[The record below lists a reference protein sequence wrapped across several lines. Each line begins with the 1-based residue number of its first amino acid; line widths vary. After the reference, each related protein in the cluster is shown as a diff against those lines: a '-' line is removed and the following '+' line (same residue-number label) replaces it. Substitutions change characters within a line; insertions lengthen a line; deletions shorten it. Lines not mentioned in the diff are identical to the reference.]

1 MFEIVRN
8 ETQNI
13 TPECL
18 DKLSGS
24 ADIKVVAVIE
34 KATPPDKLYS
44 QIKVGR

>member
-8 ETQNI
+8 ET
-13 TPECL
+13 PECL
-18 DKLSGS
+18 NKLSGS
-24 ADIKVVAVIE
+24 ADIKVVAVIK